1 MKGWTIVFR
10 GPDYAAGVVLAS
22 LQAAGFRA
30 EVMTDTG
37 HVWPGLAAEE
47 SRVFV
52 LEEQAAEAL
61 RMIEAEFPEEPPAS
75 G

>member
-1 MKGWTIVFR
+1 VKGWTIVFQ

-22 LQAAGFRA
+22 LEAAGFRA

-37 HVWPGLAAEE
+37 HLWPGLAAEE

-52 LEEQAAEAL
+52 PEEQAGEAL
-61 RMIEAEFPEEPPAS
+61 RMIESEFPAEPPGA

>member
-22 LQAAGFRA
+22 LEAAGFRA
-30 EVMTDTG
+30 EAMTDTG
-37 HVWPGLAAEE
+37 HVWPGLAVDE

-52 LEEQAAEAL
+52 PEEQAEEAL
-61 RMIEAEFPEEPPAS
+61 RMIEAEFPEEPSAP